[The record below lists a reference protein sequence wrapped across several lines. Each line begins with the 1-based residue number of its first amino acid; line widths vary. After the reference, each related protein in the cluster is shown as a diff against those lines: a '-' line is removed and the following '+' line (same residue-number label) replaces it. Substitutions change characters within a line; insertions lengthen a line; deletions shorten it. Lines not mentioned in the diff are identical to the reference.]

1 MSKIKYKFNPDNLSY
16 EEIVV
21 TGKQRVLRFFKNVLI
36 LFSISCLIVF
46 VFSFFFDT
54 PAEKYQKRENK
65 ELLAQYNILN
75 QKLKTLEQ
83 SMDEI
88 QKHDNNIYRLIFGID
103 PMTDD
108 QKQGGH
114 GGVDPYKDLSELSN
128 SELLVETAS
137 KIDGLTHKIV
147 TQTESYSEVMKMIQE
162 KEQYLKSIPAISP
175 ISDKNLTRFASGFG
189 YRIHPIYRT
198 LKMHNGIDLT
208 APVGTQV
215 HATGDGVVVSAGFSS
230 GGYGKKVIIDHGF
243 GYKTLYAHLNDTYV
257 KVGKKVKRG
266 DIIGEVGNT
275 GRSTA
280 PHLHYEVRKNDKTEN
295 PVNYYYADLT
305 PEEYDE
311 MINASS
317 QMTMSFD

>member
-108 QKQGGH
+108 QKQGH

-128 SELLVETAS
+128 SELLIETTY
-137 KIDGLTHKIV
+137 KIDDLTHKIV
-147 TQTESYSEVMKMIQE
+147 TQTESYGEVMKMIQE

-208 APVGTQV
+208 APVGTKV
-215 HATGDGVVVSAGFSS
+215 HATGNGVVVSAGFSS

-311 MINASS
+311 MINVSS